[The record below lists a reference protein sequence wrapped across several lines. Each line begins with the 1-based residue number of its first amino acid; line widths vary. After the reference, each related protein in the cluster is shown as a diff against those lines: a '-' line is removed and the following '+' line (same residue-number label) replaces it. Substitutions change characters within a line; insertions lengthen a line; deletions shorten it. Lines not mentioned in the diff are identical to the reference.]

1 MNRILI
7 SEIQKKIT
15 VNNYTQVNHINN
27 ILKSKVGDELKLTV
41 LNQGFSNGIVSFSSK
56 DKIIIEQTT
65 EITTSNRHQW
75 FNLVIG
81 ASRPQTCKKVLE
93 HATTSGAKSFYFF
106 NCELSE
112 KSYLDSKLF
121 TQNEFQKYINNG
133 LSQSNTYFKNPACDF
148 SKRMEVNKINI
159 PGQKYILSPFASN
172 CFLSQKVDFS
182 LPITLAIGPERGWSQ
197 QEIHNFKQNGY
208 QEIKISNSILRVEN
222 ATISAISQLEMLKG
236 LHEEVL

>member
-7 SEIQKKIT
+7 PEIQEKVT
-15 VNNYTQVNHINN
+15 VNNPTQVNHINN
-27 ILKSKVGDELKLTV
+27 ILRSKVGDELKLTV
-41 LNQGFSNGIVSFSSK
+41 LNQGFSNGVISFSSQ

-65 EITTSNRHQW
+65 KITSCNKPQW
-75 FNLVIG
+75 FNLIIG
-81 ASRPQTCKKVLE
+81 ASRPPTCKKILE

-112 KSYLDSKLF
+112 KSYLDSRLF

-133 LSQSNTYFKNPACDF
+133 LSQSSTYFNNPTCSF

-159 PGQKYILSPFASN
+159 PGQKYILSPFASSS
-172 CFLSQKVDFS
+172 FRSQELDFS
-182 LPITLAIGPERGWSQ
+182 QPITLAIGPERGWSQ
-197 QEIHNFKQNGY
+197 QEIDNFKQNGY

-236 LHEEVL
+236 LH